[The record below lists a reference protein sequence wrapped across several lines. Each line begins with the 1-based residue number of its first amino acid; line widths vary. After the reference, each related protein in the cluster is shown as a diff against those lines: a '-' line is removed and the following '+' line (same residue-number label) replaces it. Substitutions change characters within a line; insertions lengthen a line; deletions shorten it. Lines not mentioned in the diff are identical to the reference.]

1 MGRPLP
7 HRSGAPQSP
16 LQRRQVLAR
25 RRADRAPHGA
35 RGDPGAYPHR
45 GGRSWARGPPR
56 RRGQDLREVRPGPR
70 PLRPGDVRGRA
81 GPLPEQAHRAGPR
94 RRAEAGPRSEGRLR
108 LLVRAGGDR
117 MNRVLLLDDHATFR
131 EPLAFMLNWEPEFEV
146 VAQAGSL
153 AEARRAREGIDLAI
167 VDLNLPDGNGTELIG
182 ELRAANPHGMVLV
195 LTASAEREAYARAVE
210 AGAAGVLNKS
220 ASIKDVIEAARRLAA
235 GEAVLSTDEISELL
249 RIAGRRR
256 EQDRETLQAVE
267 SLTPRERE
275 VLGLLAEG
283 LSDKEIADR
292 LYVGSGTVRNHV
304 VSVFGKLGVH
314 SRLQALVFAV
324 RHGIVD
330 VV

>member
-1 MGRPLP
+1 
-7 HRSGAPQSP
+7 
-16 LQRRQVLAR
+16 
-25 RRADRAPHGA
+25 
-35 RGDPGAYPHR
+35 
-45 GGRSWARGPPR
+45 
-56 RRGQDLREVRPGPR
+56 
-70 PLRPGDVRGRA
+70 
-81 GPLPEQAHRAGPR
+81 
-94 RRAEAGPRSEGRLR
+94 
-108 LLVRAGGDR
+108 
-117 MNRVLLLDDHATFR
+117 
-131 EPLAFMLNWEPEFEV
+131 
-146 VAQAGSL
+146 
-153 AEARRAREGIDLAI
+153 
-167 VDLNLPDGNGTELIG
+167 
-182 ELRAANPHGMVLV
+182 
-195 LTASAEREAYARAVE
+195 VE